1 MQDELKVLLFE
12 EAPDGV
18 VLLDGST
25 GRVVEANAEYRR
37 QAGRAL
43 EELRRMPV
51 WQLCPPFIVEL
62 ERARFRAA
70 AQGEEARLWQLSYL
84 RPDGTELPAE
94 VRARPLGLRGRR
106 YLLAVSRDI
115 TEHRTAERMMQ
126 GELDELRRLQ
136 RLLSEKAGA

>member
-1 MQDELKVLLFE
+1 MQDELKILLFE

-18 VLLDGST
+18 VLLDGNT
-25 GRVVEANAEYRR
+25 GRVVEANAEYQR

-43 EELRRMPV
+43 EQLRRMPV
-51 WQLCPPFIVEL
+51 WQLCPPFLVEM
-62 ERARFRAA
+62 ERTRFREA
-70 AQGEEARLWQLSYL
+70 AQGGDARLWQLSYL
-84 RPDGTELPAE
+84 RPDGTELPVE

-106 YLLAVSRDI
+106 CLLAVSRDI
-115 TEHRTAERMMQ
+115 SEHRTAERMMQ

>member
-1 MQDELKVLLFE
+1 MQDELRVLLLE

-18 VLLDGST
+18 VLLDGNT
-25 GRVVEANAEYRR
+25 GRVVEANTEYQR

-62 ERARFRAA
+62 ERVRFREA
-70 AQGEEARLWQLSYL
+70 AQGGEARLWQLSYL
-84 RPDGTELPAE
+84 RPDGTELPVE
-94 VRARPLGLRGRR
+94 VRARPLDLRGKR

-115 TEHRTAERMMQ
+115 TERRTAERLLR
-126 GELDELRRLQ
+126 GEFDELRRLE
-136 RLLSEKAGA
+136 RLIGEKASA